1 MDAIKLGDVVQAMV
15 IGEVVG
21 LEKTNA
27 GIVRAE
33 LKITRIDK
41 SVAFTTVD
49 LDDVAPLPNEPDPA
63 ESTEYN
69 PRESIA

>member
-21 LEKTNA
+21 LEKTQN
-27 GIVRAE
+27 GIIRAE

-49 LDDVAPLPNEPDPA
+49 LEDVAPLPNEPDPNEPA
-63 ESTEYN
+63 E
-69 PRESIA
+69 AA